1 MLEVLDTK
9 SSRPQGESARD
20 VQLGKAIPQC
30 TTAGFTDC
38 LRVCKARVWLGGTAE
53 GTTASE
59 REVSESIC
67 AGSNERLCESLCARR
82 RWVLCQ
88 IVGNISGSDA
98 LNLEQCVGEEMHS
111 GRPTLRLW
119 RISLCS

>member
-1 MLEVLDTK
+1 MIALM
-9 SSRPQGESARD
+9 
-20 VQLGKAIPQC
+20 
-30 TTAGFTDC
+30 TAPY
-38 LRVCKARVWLGGTAE
+38 
-53 GTTASE
+53 SE
-59 REVSESIC
+59 EPVSMHTVEIIC